1 LFPLKSSLLLS
12 NMGKRAHISDVA
24 QTPGG
29 VHFRFADVSAD
40 EIAIDEEISIKS
52 SLFGTS
58 TESHMRTRSSSRRKS
73 LVTPKTKE
81 KFVLRKSTDLRRFKT
96 VEARVNAILSSPMI
110 EVRRRPLGQ
119 SQSFTSVDGKES
131 LFFPKEYSV
140 DQPRTPLHVPKKN
153 DPMAIA
159 SRRLSTLLLSKH
171 ADLAQ
176 SMPSLGAVRA
186 SVCPGALS
194 RRRTSAFH
202 TNTPVRRSEYFGSRS
217 SVAPQTPVSPV
228 QELAKADAEPDPID
242 DSENIPPEN
251 DAKPAPESASTERI
265 EPSSVA
271 EFRVLVDMEVARLKA
286 TKAAWEDV
294 VEEEGSA
301 IPDVAL
307 DSIRVAVGKCGL
319 LIAKKFP
326 FFHNL
331 IDMADASL
339 NPLKSATEE
348 SVPSADVND
357 LLGYW
362 TTIASEIEQI
372 DNAFERLRVWR
383 ENSKWALESQPK
395 TPSRF
400 ETKKET
406 TKPSSRLPH
415 AKKDLNPS
423 ALPTNIISKIRAAP
437 KSSKRLLRSSK
448 KSASKIPA
456 PSTSKRSNFAE
467 FRAQLKAKRAET
479 FKTPETPK
487 VAKTASGHIS
497 HPYAQP
503 CFNPLVTANRSKTFP
518 LFVTPVSADDGGKGS
533 SRNSQSGVTTS
544 RSTLQTPLSFLRQM
558 SPPPRPATGTPMPR
572 IPKAA
577 VSSTPAIVP
586 PPAASLNH
594 ALSPYSLRHTRA
606 GSAAKSTPGVRG
618 TRKSV
623 RFPEVLWATPGGHSG
638 NTSRRISKSRRVANS
653 TDPSLQMTD
662 SPVS

>member
-1 LFPLKSSLLLS
+1 
-12 NMGKRAHISDVA
+12 MGKRAHISDVA

-119 SQSFTSVDGKES
+119 SQSFTSVD
-131 LFFPKEYSV
+131 V

-487 VAKTASGHIS
+487 VAKTAS
-497 HPYAQP
+497 
-503 CFNPLVTANRSKTFP
+503 
-518 LFVTPVSADDGGKGS
+518 S

-638 NTSRRISKSRRVANS
+638 STSSHGGQVLPVTPHISMTTDTSRRISKSRRVANS